1 MPRFVTESIRNLVTD
16 LVPSQT
22 WHPIYDTVRDLDPN
36 QIRDLLPSLASSWQQ
51 IPYLVRTLVPRLV
64 PNLVMDLVPDLAPD
78 QMPNLILVVPD
89 LVSQI
94 WYQICPRD
102 LVLDLVPDLAADLEP
117 DRQSDLVHHLLPKRE
132 QIWYQSW
139 YQISC

>member
-1 MPRFVTESIRNLVTD
+1 ME
-16 LVPSQT
+16 
-22 WHPIYDTVRDLDPN
+22 
-36 QIRDLLPSLASSWQQ
+36 
-51 IPYLVRTLVPRLV
+51 
-64 PNLVMDLVPDLAPD
+64 LVPDLEPD
-78 QMPNLILVVPD
+78 HMPNLILIVRD
-89 LVSQI
+89 LASQV